1 VTSSTAPAA
10 TKVASRPRR
19 CRGDDG
25 ATFITLVVATGFV
38 LVLLTGMIQV
48 IVFQYGKGA
57 VRAALDEAA
66 RSAARSPATVE
77 TCQARAANA
86 LGDLL
91 GGDMGDGVNVSC
103 RDAGDHVV
111 VTATVHFD
119 GWFGALTDYDATL
132 TASAT
137 KEDR

>member
-1 VTSSTAPAA
+1 MTRSAADRQVAP
-10 TKVASRPRR
+10 RRR
-19 CRGDDG
+19 CRGDRG
-25 ATFITLVVATGFV
+25 ATFIALVMATGVV
-38 LVLLTGMIQV
+38 LVLVTAILQV

-66 RSAARSPATVE
+66 RSAARSPTSVE

-91 GGDMGDGVNVSC
+91 GGAMGDGVEVSC
-103 RDAGDHVV
+103 IDGPDRVT
-111 VTATVHFD
+111 VTANVHFD
-119 GWFGALTDYDATL
+119 GWFGSLTDYNATL
-132 TASAT
+132 TASAA